1 MSKNLI
7 AALCAAIAL
16 AGCSTIAE
24 KTNFVSDESLKS
36 QSAGAIGVTPEELT
50 LVSRRTQGTNTY
62 AVLRTRDKKEY
73 ACTVNGGNLL
83 TMGMT
88 NPPSCNR
95 R

>member
-1 MSKNLI
+1 MSKTLF
-7 AALCAAIAL
+7 AALCALTL

-24 KTNFVSDESLKS
+24 KTNMVSDDALKS
-36 QSAGAIGVTPEELT
+36 QTAGAIGAMPADLT
-50 LVSRRTQGTNTY
+50 LVSRRTEGTNTY
-62 AVLRTRDKKEY
+62 VVVKTRDQKEY

-83 TMGMT
+83 TMGMV